1 MRLSRFPLLCA
12 TILLLPVL
20 SFAQDATG
28 RITGTISDPQG
39 AVLPGV
45 RVTVTD
51 SATQVSRTTTTGR
64 DGSYQVLA
72 LPIGNYRVTAEQRV
86 FARSLVSPQAAHQ
99 SGAAHGHPHG
109 SRRGDQTV
117 DVGAEA
123 APVETVNPTLGQ
135 S

>member
-1 MRLSRFPLLCA
+1 MRLSRFPFLCA

-20 SFAQDATG
+20 GFGQDATG

-51 SATQVSRTTTTGR
+51 SATQVSRTTTTGH

-72 LPIGNYRVTAEQRV
+72 LPIGNYRVTAEHEGFRTVLSDPYKLLINQVLRV
-86 FARSLVSPQAAHQ
+86 DIRMEV
-99 SGAAHGHPHG
+99 GAAT
-109 SRRGDQTV
+109 QI
-117 DVGAEA
+117 
-123 APVETVNPTLGQ
+123 
-135 S
+135 